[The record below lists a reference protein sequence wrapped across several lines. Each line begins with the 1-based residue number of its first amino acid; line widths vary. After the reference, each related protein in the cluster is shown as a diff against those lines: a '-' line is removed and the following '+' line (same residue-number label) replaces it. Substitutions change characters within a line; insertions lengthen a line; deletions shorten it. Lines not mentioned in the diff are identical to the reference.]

1 MLSVR
6 GLGKDYGERTA
17 VHAIDLAVARGEC
30 LGLLGP
36 NGAGKTTTISMICGV
51 VTRTRGSVSI
61 GGHDLA
67 SAPFAAKAKLGL
79 VPQDLAIYEE
89 LTAIQNLDYFGA
101 LYGLSGAALAKR
113 IGWALE
119 VVGLSDRAREPAKR
133 FSGGMKRRL
142 NLAAGLLHEPAL
154 LILDEPTVGVDPQ
167 SRNHIFET
175 VKRLH
180 ANGTA
185 VIYTSHYMEEVEAL
199 CDRVAIIDHG
209 KIVADGTIAE
219 LIAKHA
225 RKGIRI
231 ELAGAAPA
239 SASASDAAS
248 ASAPGAASGAAP
260 ASGAGSASG
269 AASGAAPA
277 SGAGSASGA
286 VSGAESASSTA
297 SASSSS
303 AMSGAIIDAAIAAAS
318 AHGEVTR
325 DGSSI
330 RIVPRAGL
338 APVIAAIEAAG
349 ARIARIESREV
360 NLETAF
366 LALTGRA
373 LRDAQ

>member
-17 VHAIDLAVARGEC
+17 VGAIDLSVAKGEC

-36 NGAGKTTTISMICGV
+36 NGAGKTTTISMISGV
-51 VTRTRGSVSI
+51 LTRTRGSISI

-67 SAPFAAKAKLGL
+67 SSPFAAKAKLGL

-89 LTAIQNLDYFGA
+89 LTAIQNLRYVGA
-101 LYGLSGAALAKR
+101 LYSLSGALLDKR
-113 IGWALE
+113 IDWALD
-119 VVGLSDRAREPAKR
+119 VVGLTDRAREPAKR

-142 NLAAGLLHEPAL
+142 NLAAGLLHEPEL

-180 ANGTA
+180 AAGTA

-209 KIVADGTIAE
+209 AIVADGTIAD
-219 LIAKHA
+219 LVAKHA
-225 RKGIRI
+225 GKGIRI
-231 ELAGAAPA
+231 ELA
-239 SASASDAAS
+239 
-248 ASAPGAASGAAP
+248 
-260 ASGAGSASG
+260 
-269 AASGAAPA
+269 
-277 SGAGSASGA
+277 
-286 VSGAESASSTA
+286 
-297 SASSSS
+297 ASSSGEPGAS
-303 AMSGAIIDAAIAAAS
+303 SSGASSSGASSSDASSSDASSSVIDAAITAAR

-325 DGSSI
+325 DGTVL
-330 RIVPRAGL
+330 RVVPRDGL
-338 APVIAAIEAAG
+338 APVIAAIERAG
-349 ARIARIESREV
+349 ATITRIESREA

-373 LRDAQ
+373 LRDAS